1 MAIDI
6 SHRRGSHI
14 NKVTISK
21 KPQKGLSFLQL
32 TAAAL
37 IMAAAG
43 LSVNFFN
50 TGKLLLFILS
60 VIGFGSVPIF
70 SFLTSMVYNTSKNPR
85 KTLLILAGLA
95 LICHIP
101 YVILITGKLK
111 LFNQTSVIFACF
123 MGYMAL
129 VLQDMQGIDR
139 TVKAVTIL
147 LICFACAVADGGSV
161 TAVWILIFG
170 SRYDTVTKKKLFY
183 TAGIIL
189 IVINLIYGIIGGCWY
204 AGLYQLGFLIPVPFI
219 RNYNQNKGNSSG
231 NYFFT
236 VFYLI
241 ILLLSAIL
249 KCVFL

>member
-6 SHRRGSHI
+6 SHRHGSHI

-21 KPQKGLSFLQL
+21 KPQKGLSCMQL

-43 LSVNFFN
+43 LSVYIFN
-50 TGKLLLFILS
+50 LGTILS
-60 VIGFGSVPIF
+60 VLISAIGFGAVPLF
-70 SFLTSMVYNTSKNPR
+70 SFLTAKAYNTSKNLR
-85 KTLLILAGLA
+85 KTLLLLAVLA

-101 YVILITGKLK
+101 YVLLTTGELK
-111 LFNQTSVIFACF
+111 FFSQTSIVFACF
-123 MGYMAL
+123 MGYVGL

-139 TVKAVTIL
+139 NVKAVTIF
-147 LICFACAVADGGSV
+147 LICFACMIADSGSV

-189 IVINLIYGIIGGCWY
+189 IVINLIYGIIGSCWY
-204 AGLYQLGFLIPVPFI
+204 AGLYQLGFLIAVPFVS
-219 RNYNQNKGNSSG
+219 NYNQSKGDFSKK
-231 NYFFT
+231 YFS
-236 VFYLI
+236 VIIYPVLI
-241 ILLLSAIL
+241 IMAVVI
-249 KCVFL
+249 K

>member
-43 LSVNFFN
+43 LSGYIFSIG
-50 TGKLLLFILS
+50 TILS
-60 VIGFGSVPIF
+60 VLISAVGFGAVPLF
-70 SFLTSMVYNTSKNPR
+70 SFLTAKAYNTSKNPR
-85 KTLLILAGLA
+85 MVLLVLAASA
-95 LICHIP
+95 LICHFP
-101 YVILITGKLK
+101 YVLLTTGELRF
-111 LFNQTSVIFACF
+111 LSQTSIAFACF
-123 MGYMAL
+123 MGYVGL
-129 VLQDMQGIDR
+129 VLQDMRGIDR
-139 TVKAVTIL
+139 NVKAVTIF
-147 LICFACAVADGGSV
+147 LICFACMVADSGSV

-204 AGLYQLGFLIPVPFI
+204 AGLYQLGFLIAVPFI
-219 RNYNQNKGNSSG
+219 RNYNKAKGNLSG
-231 NYFFT
+231 KYFSI
-236 VFYLI
+236 FYPI
-241 ILLLSAIL
+241 ILLLFALIR
-249 KCVFL
+249 CVAF